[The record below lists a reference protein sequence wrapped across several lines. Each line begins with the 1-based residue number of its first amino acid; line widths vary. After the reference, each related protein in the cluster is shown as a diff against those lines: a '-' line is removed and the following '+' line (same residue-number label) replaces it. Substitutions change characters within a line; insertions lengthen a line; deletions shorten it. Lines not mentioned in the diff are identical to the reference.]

1 VYESLYT
8 FPQQTLTILCGSDI
22 QQYGFNNGTSPD
34 RNRKEST
41 SLFGQTLGLPPLNI
55 SSMYLPDVP
64 FYWNWSMNYTKN
76 FVSPEI
82 RNANPYG
89 NISRLT
95 FLVDNAFYSSAKITT
110 KGICQPIK
118 DGVRTWHRRILCSQL
133 THLKDSIEYQW
144 GFSFLQLFVMTVLL
158 QLWSLGLLIL
168 WINASQTL
176 RRNNYEAFSQGWKG
190 LLEFTGMIRAEL
202 ETANINPDELL
213 DKELDDKI
221 QKLLQGGSMSSDPFS
236 EGTFSV
242 WQWMWER
249 KGLVLEA
256 KVLKVVLFITL
267 IILENTLRP
276 VGLYYHFDKVSFGI
290 NVSLYLV
297 VCLVVA
303 MSLAAT
309 SERKVY
315 MPVITVIFCFPFLL
329 YDAIDRNLVL
339 PGFCVGSFLAA
350 SIGSTR
356 GSRAVLFLVP
366 VLCNYFPILAYFVCT
381 VKQRQ
386 DVVY

>member
-1 VYESLYT
+1 
-8 FPQQTLTILCGSDI
+8 
-22 QQYGFNNGTSPD
+22 
-34 RNRKEST
+34 
-41 SLFGQTLGLPPLNI
+41 
-55 SSMYLPDVP
+55 
-64 FYWNWSMNYTKN
+64 
-76 FVSPEI
+76 
-82 RNANPYG
+82 
-89 NISRLT
+89 
-95 FLVDNAFYSSAKITT
+95 
-110 KGICQPIK
+110 
-118 DGVRTWHRRILCSQL
+118 
-133 THLKDSIEYQW
+133 
-144 GFSFLQLFVMTVLL
+144 MTVLL